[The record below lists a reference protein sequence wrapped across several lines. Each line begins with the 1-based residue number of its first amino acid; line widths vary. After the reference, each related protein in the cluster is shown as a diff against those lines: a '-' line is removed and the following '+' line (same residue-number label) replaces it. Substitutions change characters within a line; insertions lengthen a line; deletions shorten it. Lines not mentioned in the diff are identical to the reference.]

1 MSAAYQEASA
11 EGGAAPQA
19 QQKGRQGGRT
29 DDMGPAGATTRI
41 GLMIVF
47 ALFFGLPLLWL
58 LLAPTKTDN
67 QLLDLF
73 PLAFGSIGRV
83 GQAWDNL
90 LTFQGGTV
98 ARWAGNSV
106 AYTLAAV
113 AISLAV
119 SIPAGYAL
127 GTSRFSGRSF
137 ILWATLITMILPGS
151 ALVLPL
157 FLEMNLVRLVNTP
170 WAVILPS
177 AFYPFGV
184 YLAYIFYS
192 VSLPKDLLAAGR
204 VDGCSELQLF
214 RHIGLP
220 LARPLIGLIVFLSFT
235 ANWNNYFLP
244 FVMLNKMKLYNLP
257 VGLQALITGTSALR
271 PTFATDLPIKRAE
284 VALAGVVLVLP
295 VILVFIFAQRF
306 LVSGT
311 LTGVLKE

>member
-1 MSAAYQEASA
+1 MGP
-11 EGGAAPQA
+11 GGA
-19 QQKGRQGGRT
+19 T
-29 DDMGPAGATTRI
+29 LRI
-41 GLMIVF
+41 VMLLVF

-67 QLLDLF
+67 QLLELF
-73 PLAFGSIGRV
+73 PLAFGSFGRV
-83 GQAWDNL
+83 KQAYDNL

-98 ARWAGNSV
+98 GRWAANSV
-106 AYTLAAV
+106 YYTVASV
-113 AISLAV
+113 AISLVV

-157 FLEMNLVRLVNTP
+157 FLEMNLFRLVNTP
-170 WAVILPS
+170 WSVILPG
-177 AFYPFGV
+177 AFFPFGV
-184 YLAYIFYS
+184 YLGYIYYATS
-192 VSLPKDLLAAGR
+192 IPKDLMAAGR

-214 RHIGLP
+214 RHIGIP

-295 VILVFIFAQRF
+295 VVLIFVFAQRL

-311 LTGVLKE
+311 LTGTLKE